1 MKFHLKVGSRSSPL
15 GLVQVEEVLGLLRN
29 KGQELDA
36 ELIRFTTAGDRD
48 KTTSLTANPGDNF
61 FTDTLDE
68 ALLKGEIDIAIH
80 SAKDLPKTL
89 VAGLSIFALTQGL
102 DDKDAWVGRCHW
114 VDLPNGAKVGTSS
127 LLRQTQVLKMRPDL
141 QIVDIRGTIG
151 ERIELIKAGK
161 IDGAIIAAC
170 ALKRLGLAH
179 EIKDILPWEGMA
191 LQGQLAIV
199 GRSED
204 VDLAERVKSIDAR
217 RSYGKVSLVGAGP
230 GDPELIT
237 VKGIKALEAADCV
250 FYDYLA
256 DKQLLAY
263 APHAEH
269 IYVGKRKGEHSMPQ
283 GELSRLLKAKALA
296 GKRVVRLKGGD
307 PLIFGRGA
315 EEISYLRDYH
325 IDVDVVPGVS
335 SATGIPSV
343 LGLPLTAR
351 GISSSV
357 AFVSGHDECETK
369 DKPNPI
375 KIPDADT
382 VVFLMGLSKLK
393 FIVEAL
399 LKTNRPADLPM
410 MIIANGTRPDERI
423 IQSTLGEIEEI
434 AATAHLKPPALII
447 AGKSIDLY
455 RPRKQLRFLHC
466 GTHPAVYQHLGRIIH
481 FPMIEIKP
489 VALNE
494 AQKKKLWQDF
504 EGADL
509 IICTSTYAV
518 DYFIEALLSIK
529 PSVNFSQKYFAVI
542 GKHTQESLEQFGI
555 KPFIVA
561 QDETAQGLYE
571 AITSLIDVDEKRI
584 LFPRSNLPN
593 PFLKDAL
600 TNKGALVAEL
610 AIYENSKPPK
620 RDLPVLPIDGVIFTS
635 PSTVKNFL
643 NDYGTIPKSWRIIA
657 KGPVTAKELES
668 KGYQLC
674 HSVTV
679 D

>member
-1 MKFHLKVGSRSSPL
+1 MNFHLKIGSRSSAL
-15 GLVQVEEVLGLLRN
+15 ALVQVDEVLGLLRN
-29 KGQELDA
+29 KGQAFDA
-36 ELIRFTTAGDRD
+36 KLIKFATAGDKD

-61 FTDTLDE
+61 FTDTLDA
-68 ALLKGEIDIAIH
+68 ALLKGEIDFAIH
-80 SAKDLPKTL
+80 SAKDLPKCL
-89 VAGLSIFALTQGL
+89 PQGLSILALTQGL
-102 DDKDAWVGRCHW
+102 NDKDAWVGQCHW
-114 VDLPNGAKVGTSS
+114 KDLPKGAKVGTSS
-127 LLRQTQVLKMRPDL
+127 VLRQSQVLQLRPDV

-151 ERIELIKAGK
+151 ERIELIKQGK

-170 ALKRLGLAH
+170 ALTRLGLAN
-179 EIKDILPWEGMA
+179 EIKDLFPWEGMP
-191 LQGQLAIV
+191 LQGQLAVV
-199 GRSED
+199 GRRD
-204 VDLAERVKSIDAR
+204 DAALAQLFKSIDIR
-217 RSYGKVSLVGAGP
+217 QRYGKVILVGAGP

-237 VKGIKALEAADCV
+237 VKGIKALETADCV

-256 DKQLLAY
+256 DKQLLSY
-263 APHAEH
+263 SPEAEH

-283 GELSRLLKAKALA
+283 VELSRLLKEKAIN

-315 EEISYLRDYH
+315 EEINYLRDYH
-325 IDVDVVPGVS
+325 IEVEVVPGVS
-335 SATGIPSV
+335 SATGIPSI

-357 AFVSGHDECETK
+357 AFVSGHDECESR
-369 DKPNPI
+369 DQPNPI

-382 VVFLMGLSKLK
+382 IVFLMGLTKLK

-399 LKTNRPADLPM
+399 LKAGRPANLPM
-410 MIIANGTRPDERI
+410 MIIANGTRPDEQI
-423 IQSTLGEIEEI
+423 LQSTLGGIELKV
-434 AATAHLKPPALII
+434 AQANLKPPALII

-455 RPRKQLRFLHC
+455 QPKQKLNYLHC
-466 GTHPAVYQHLGRIIH
+466 GTHPDIYHHLGRIIH

-489 VALNE
+489 AVLN
-494 AQKKKLWQDF
+494 QLQQKKLWQDF
-504 EGADL
+504 ESADL

-518 DYFIEALLSIK
+518 EYFIKALLSIK

-542 GKHTQESLEQFGI
+542 GAHTQEALGQFGI

-561 QDETAQGLYE
+561 KDETAQGLYE
-571 AITSLIDVDEKRI
+571 AITNLIDVDEKRI

-600 TNKGALVAEL
+600 INKGALVAEL
-610 AIYENSKPPK
+610 AIYENTKPPK
-620 RDLPVLPIDGVIFTS
+620 RDLPSVQIDGIIFTS

-643 NDYGTIPKSWRIIA
+643 DDYGTIPSSWRIIA

-674 HSVTV
+674 HNVTV